1 MQTYPH
7 TENIYKFI
15 LHSLALSNL
24 SILPRNKNKQQWI
37 WKSNI
42 KHVMRGALLLYLC
55 ICSCQY
61 YTYTGKFHKK
71 NIIRIT
77 GRRTLLILFFL
88 SSSYQVQ
95 NCSFIHS
102 HSQNNIIIFQRIEN
116 MIVLSAYKELQLALP
131 QPPVPLQ

>member
-1 MQTYPH
+1 M
-7 TENIYKFI
+7 
-15 LHSLALSNL
+15 
-24 SILPRNKNKQQWI
+24 SILYIHWQVSQ
-37 WKSNI
+37 
-42 KHVMRGALLLYLC
+42 
-55 ICSCQY
+55 
-61 YTYTGKFHKK
+61 KK